1 MINSYYNSSQQFVKS
16 IYSGFFKIPLKL
28 KEKFVKLYKL
38 KMNNTRRS
46 FVDEEDRV
54 IDFFYSLT
62 ESEILMS
69 ELEAN
74 SLDEEKLK

>member
-1 MINSYYNSSQQFVKS
+1 
-16 IYSGFFKIPLKL
+16 
-28 KEKFVKLYKL
+28 
-38 KMNNTRRS
+38 MNNTRRS